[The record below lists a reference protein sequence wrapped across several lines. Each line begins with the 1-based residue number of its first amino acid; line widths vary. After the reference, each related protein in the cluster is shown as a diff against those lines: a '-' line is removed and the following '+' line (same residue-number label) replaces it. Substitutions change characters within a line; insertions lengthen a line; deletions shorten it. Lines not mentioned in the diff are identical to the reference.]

1 MTMTRRTAPKTK
13 TPRAAAKTPTRAPR
27 GKLPITGFRIP
38 PEVLEALDGRVDAMN
53 AGEPI
58 ARVTRNALVVHAL
71 REYVKTAPTAAH
83 DPAALSDSDGEGE

>member
-1 MTMTRRTAPKTK
+1 MTMTRRKATTPK
-13 TPRAAAKTPTRAPR
+13 TPRTTTKAAPRPAR

-38 PEVLEALDGRVDAMN
+38 PEVLEALDARVDAMN

-83 DPAALSDSDGEGE
+83 DPEALSDSDGEGE

>member
-1 MTMTRRTAPKTK
+1 MTMTRRKATTPK
-13 TPRAAAKTPTRAPR
+13 TPRTTTKAAPR
-27 GKLPITGFRIP
+27 PARGKPITGFRIP
-38 PEVLEALDGRVDAMN
+38 PEVLEALDARVDAMN

-83 DPAALSDSDGEGE
+83 DPEALSDSDGEGE